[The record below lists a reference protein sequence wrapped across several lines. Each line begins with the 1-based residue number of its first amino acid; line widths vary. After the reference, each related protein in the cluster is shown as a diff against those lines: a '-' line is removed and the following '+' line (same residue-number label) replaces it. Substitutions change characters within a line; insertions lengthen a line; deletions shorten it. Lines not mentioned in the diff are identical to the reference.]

1 MVTPVGAGT
10 GVPGSRRMARLGR
23 AVRARAK
30 ASPNPFSTSSK
41 ASSPFA
47 EKPSTRRRTTQNR
60 KRLDDEH
67 EDPNALLDA
76 LERRVRWSEV
86 SRGERER
93 ARRRLLS
100 IASRLEPSR
109 DTPDLDAAPVWTV
122 PPDLSAGAP
131 ITPDLYPRTVS
142 LDELFPGSGLGAAFN
157 SDAEF
162 RAELRDGLR
171 NDLYVPDPK
180 LSDERNAQLRSKGS
194 TCHVVWKDRSTDFP
208 RLTEALRRRGLE
220 SITGGEF
227 VLTLGSLCGGEAT
240 SGSLLEIVNN
250 AAGGR
255 DRVLVHSWHQD
266 SGRQQR
272 TVMLGFPPKSG
283 FEGTGVFSHCVKL
296 SHELKPQGRRGE
308 VVQFELYDP
317 RPREIPEEYVIR
329 PVYKEGAEVLVYH
342 DNAVLHSTPDY
353 IDREAVWRFM

>member
-1 MVTPVGAGT
+1 MV
-10 GVPGSRRMARLGR
+10 ARLGR

-76 LERRVRWSEV
+76 LERRVRWSDV

-180 LSDERNAQLRSKGS
+180 LSDERNAELRSKGR

-208 RLTEALRRRGLE
+208 RLRFAL
-220 SITGGEF
+220 S
-227 VLTLGSLCGGEAT
+227 VLCADEQVSR
-240 SGSLLEIVNN
+240 VRH
-250 AAGGR
+250 AASR
-255 DRVLVHSWHQD
+255 AVRMFAWKRWSHF
-266 SGRQQR
+266 
-272 TVMLGFPPKSG
+272 TV
-283 FEGTGVFSHCVKL
+283 
-296 SHELKPQGRRGE
+296 
-308 VVQFELYDP
+308 
-317 RPREIPEEYVIR
+317 
-329 PVYKEGAEVLVYH
+329 
-342 DNAVLHSTPDY
+342 
-353 IDREAVWRFM
+353 

>member
-10 GVPGSRRMARLGR
+10 GVPGSRRMARLGS
-23 AVRARAK
+23 VRARA
-30 ASPNPFSTSSK
+30 SSNPFSTSSK
-41 ASSPFA
+41 ATSPFA

-60 KRLDDEH
+60 KRLDDEE

-76 LERRVRWSEV
+76 LERRVRWSDV

-142 LDELFPGSGLGAAFN
+142 LDELFPGTGLGAAFN

-162 RAELRDGLR
+162 RAALRAAMR
-171 NDLYVPDPK
+171 YDLFVPDPK
-180 LSDERNAQLRSKGS
+180 LSDEQNAQLRSKGS

-220 SITGGEF
+220 SITGGDF

>member
-1 MVTPVGAGT
+1 M
-10 GVPGSRRMARLGR
+10 
-23 AVRARAK
+23 
-30 ASPNPFSTSSK
+30 
-41 ASSPFA
+41 
-47 EKPSTRRRTTQNR
+47 
-60 KRLDDEH
+60 
-67 EDPNALLDA
+67 
-76 LERRVRWSEV
+76 
-86 SRGERER
+86 
-93 ARRRLLS
+93 
-100 IASRLEPSR
+100 
-109 DTPDLDAAPVWTV
+109 
-122 PPDLSAGAP
+122 
-131 ITPDLYPRTVS
+131 YPRTVS
-142 LDELFPGSGLGAAFN
+142 LDQLFPGTGLGAAYN

-162 RAELRDGLR
+162 RAALRAAMRDDLR
-171 NDLYVPDPK
+171 
-180 LSDERNAQLRSKGS
+180 AATWSKGS

-208 RLTEALRRRGLE
+208 RLTEALRRRGLK

-329 PVYKEGAEVLVYH
+329 PVYKEGAEILVYH

>member
-1 MVTPVGAGT
+1 MTPVGAGT

>member
-1 MVTPVGAGT
+1 MTPVGAGT

-342 DNAVLHSTPDY
+342 DNAVLHSTPD
-353 IDREAVWRFM
+353 

>member
-1 MVTPVGAGT
+1 
-10 GVPGSRRMARLGR
+10 MARLGS
-23 AVRARAK
+23 VRARA
-30 ASPNPFSTSSK
+30 SSNPFSTSSK
-41 ASSPFA
+41 ATSPFA
-47 EKPSTRRRTTQNR
+47 EKPSTRRKKTQKNR

-142 LDELFPGSGLGAAFN
+142 LDQLFPGTGLGAAYN

-162 RAELRDGLR
+162 RAALRAAMRDDLR
-171 NDLYVPDPK
+171 
-180 LSDERNAQLRSKGS
+180 AATRSKGS

-208 RLTEALRRRGLE
+208 RLTEALRRRGLK

-283 FEGTGVFSHCVKL
+283 FEGGGVFSHCVKL

>member
-162 RAELRDGLR
+162 RAALRDGLR